1 MPFSLSQAKSQW
13 TRRSLLATLSATA
26 ALAQRPNRAPYD
38 WKGMPAD
45 LPTLIDRYR
54 TDLRAI
60 DLFYPLTYSTSR
72 IEILRQFQNTWLK
85 GIETVPFNKLDVEG
99 RIDWLLLHKTIT
111 EALADL
117 DQDESRWKEME
128 SLLTFAPSLW
138 RLEDT
143 RQRVDPVTGR
153 DAASTLINAT
163 KQISELESWL
173 KKGPNPKPQQ
183 TVALRAHRL
192 TLEMEANLK
201 RWFAFY
207 QGYDPV
213 FEWWV
218 KDPFDKLS
226 KSLTTYAAVL
236 REVGAGLKK
245 DDKDTIVGDPVGRQV
260 ILSNLQ
266 SEMIAYTPEELIAIA
281 EREFLWCETEMKK
294 AAAEMGLGDD
304 WKAALEKVKNL
315 HRDPGGQPK
324 MIVDL
329 AIEAIDFVTKRDLV
343 TVPQLARDSWRMLMM
358 SPERQRINPFFLGG
372 ESIIVSFPTNTMT
385 HEEKLMSMRGNNEHF
400 ARATVHHELI
410 PGHNLQRF
418 YNLRYRPYRQLFNTP
433 FWVEGWALWWEML
446 LWDLNFARNAEDK
459 VGMLFWRMHRCARIV
474 FSLRFH
480 LGLMNAQECVDF
492 LVNRVGHERDN
503 AAAEVRRSFEGTYPP
518 LYQAAYMLGGL
529 QIRGLY
535 RELVINGKMS
545 PRAFHDQILEGNYM
559 PIEMVRARLTSTK
572 LEKDFKATWRF

>member
-1 MPFSLSQAKSQW
+1 MPFSLSQAKSRW
-13 TRRSLLATLSATA
+13 TRRSLIATLSATA
-26 ALAQRPNRAPYD
+26 AWAQRPNRAPYD

-45 LPTLIDRYR
+45 LPALIDRYR

-85 GIETVPFNKLDVEG
+85 SIETVPFNKLDVEG

-492 LVNRVGHERDN
+492 LVDRVGHERDN

>member
-1 MPFSLSQAKSQW
+1 
-13 TRRSLLATLSATA
+13 
-26 ALAQRPNRAPYD
+26 
-38 WKGMPAD
+38 MPAD

-492 LVNRVGHERDN
+492 LVDRVGHERDN